1 MDNLYGLTKRIDALT
16 YNSQQVLNALVRSC
30 IASGSSSGYRVV
42 KYGNKIE
49 LTRADIYH
57 LYNFYESWKAE
68 GFPSGSAEFYSLLS
82 AADARWGEGSLATEA
97 VAKHS
102 KILYLNDGNA
112 SRSDETEYW
121 TELIRESASPNATV
135 SSAPI
140 PLNLRT
146 PLYDENLSVKSFSQ
160 YETYLFPM
168 GYYRNEIL
176 GTPGNGESYLAG
188 GKDWTID
195 ASGTLKL
202 NGNHIVMGSVS
213 NPDARVANYLD
224 SVTTLSWGDESY
236 AVGSRSLALGNRS
249 VAVGD
254 DSASLCTESV
264 SYGRS
269 SLAVGYR
276 AKTLGMGSL
285 SAGIQTVAG
294 GASSVALNG
303 CSETG
308 GWAYKFT
315 MKNVAP
321 ASEDTVATCPMMEYD
336 EETRTCVPA
345 NSTSVY
351 SSAASSTVLVVSA
364 YEASNAA
371 LPFDIKVG
379 DYVNLYDLSYV
390 NSSGMTV
397 GPTSDA
403 GYAARMVS
411 DLVTGVTAMDDGSYQ
426 ITLKNGIVPENKDFS
441 PVVSGMIAATTRKV
455 KFYGDSG
462 QVIADR
468 SMYLGED
475 SAALNYYTIAS
486 GARQTVVGSMNVP
499 NYEANFIVG
508 SGTSYIETERYRAN
522 TLLVSKRYSYMKLA
536 NGEAGIGV
544 STVGGTIH
552 DGEGYKMYNGAFLVA
567 GNVTAGESLVW
578 ANTGV
583 GMLRGKVGNTI
594 SGTIG
599 IANKI
604 DYFSKKGG
612 VRALVQ
618 AVTGNAVITT
628 TTGTMMDTMLTES
641 DIVKSG
647 ERSIGIYSADGI
659 EIKNGGGTSSERGIR
674 IDSSSYLVVESDR
687 SMKLTFGSLILSGD
701 TFGALTADSSA
712 RSFMLSGSSA
722 VVPGLAV
729 AHEVGH
735 SGFYTGQK
743 SADLP
748 VAGGEN
754 WDSGTWFHMMCSTAP
769 GSNGGYSSASI
780 AIPWS
785 HALSNGYRPIVTVAK
800 YGGGGAPWIHSKE
813 LAYADEV
820 PAATRATYGT
830 IAKYGYQSETGTSVA
845 DLGQGVNRFLPVLV
859 RRDPDVDSR
868 PSPWEGNCPYT
879 ADSSGAYWL
888 EGRFIAGSDA
898 LWIAR
903 NDVSEAM
910 VPSAALLCI
919 ENIRYGLVNDI
930 LTVSFVI
937 SNVFSRPSL
946 YYDNDSRTTTNGL
959 LVPFLLD
966 CGVEPVAT
974 AGFESVASPDNT
986 SVTLKCGSLH
996 GTAQYY
1002 STVDTKI
1009 AKPFNVAGLA
1019 FEDGMVMLSI
1029 QLPSTSDYFHNCGT
1043 TRYRVTLTGAVP
1055 FRATKAGCAEPGT
1068 TERVNSLAA
1077 SVASLHHFRI
1087 QDWDNRNGIGPGY
1100 HNDINNSVLH
1110 RAMSMGL

>member
-269 SLAVGYR
+269 SLAIGYR

-285 SAGIQTVAG
+285 SACIQTVAG

-303 CSETG
+303 CSVTG

-321 ASEDTVATCPMMEYD
+321 VSEDTAATCPMMEYD

-351 SSAASSTVLVVSA
+351 SSAASSTVLVVTA

-371 LPFDIKVG
+371 LPFNIKVG

-403 GYAARMVS
+403 GYAARLVS
-411 DLVTGVTAMDDGSYQ
+411 DLVTDVTAMDDGSYQ

-544 STVGGTIH
+544 STVGGAIH

-567 GNVTAGESLVW
+567 GNDTAGESLVW
-578 ANTGV
+578 ANAGV
-583 GMLRGKVGNTI
+583 GMLRGKVGNVI

-599 IANKI
+599 VANKI

-618 AVTGNAVITT
+618 ALTGNAVITT
-628 TTGTMMDTMLTES
+628 GNVMDTMLVES
-641 DIVKSG
+641 EIVKSG

-659 EIKNGGGTSSERGIR
+659 EIKNGGGTSSGRGIR

-687 SMKLTFGSLILSGD
+687 SMKLTFDSLILSGD
-701 TFGALTADSSA
+701 TYGALTADSSG
-712 RSFMLSGSSA
+712 RSFWLTGSNP
-722 VVPGLAV
+722 VEDGLTY
-729 AHEVGH
+729 AHEVSQ
-735 SGFYTGQK
+735 SGFYYGIVGQTDFK
-743 SADLP
+743 
-748 VAGGEN
+748 VAGTS
-754 WDSGTWFHMMCSTAP
+754 WTSGTKFHMFNSYADMGSAGISTATLT
-769 GSNGGYSSASI
+769 
-780 AIPWS
+780 IPWS
-785 HALSNGYRPIVTVAK
+785 QSMNIYRPVVTVSRQGRGVAT
-800 YGGGGAPWIHSKE
+800 WMQSKE

-820 PAATRATYGT
+820 SKARVTFGNCSTYG
-830 IAKYGYQSETGTSVA
+830 YSSESPTTVA
-845 DLGQGVNRFLPVLV
+845 DLGPTATGNRRVLPVLV
-859 RRDPDVDSR
+859 RCQSGNGVTWAGNAPYDEDDS
-868 PSPWEGNCPYT
+868 T
-879 ADSSGAYWL
+879 KIWL
-888 EGRFIAGSDA
+888 EGRFANGGSKKLEIIRSDSRFDTP
-898 LWIAR
+898 I
-903 NDVSEAM
+903 VSFD
-910 VPSAALLCI
+910 
-919 ENIRYGLVNDI
+919 NIKYGLVDNV
-930 LTVSFVI
+930 LTLTFAFTNHFADANI
-937 SNVFSRPSL
+937 DTMYGSNV
-946 YYDNDSRTTTNGL
+946 DKTNGIM
-959 LVPFLLD
+959 VPFMLD
-966 CGVEPVAT
+966 CGVEYAE
-974 AGFESVASPDNT
+974 GMSFESVVSPDNNM
-986 SVTLKCGSLH
+986 SLRCSMLS
-996 GTAQYY
+996 GTMQYY
-1002 STVDTKI
+1002 DANNAITRIYTIS
-1009 AKPFNVAGLA
+1009 ALA
-1019 FEDGMVMLSI
+1019 FEDGMILLAVVT
-1029 QLPSTSDYFHNCGT
+1029 PDKTKYFSDDATASKVC
-1043 TRYRVTLTGAVP
+1043 RVTLTGVVP
-1055 FRATKAGCAEPGT
+1055 FRATAAGCAELNS
-1068 TERVNSLAA
+1068 TERAQ
-1077 SVASLHHFRI
+1077 SVATSVSRNRHFRI
-1087 QDWDNRNGIGPGY
+1087 QDWDNRTDYGPVTHGS
-1100 HNDINNSVLH
+1100 ITNSVMC
-1110 RAMSMGL
+1110 RALSAGL